1 MGEDNPER
9 VASVNYLRSAVGEVL
24 AQAFAELAV
33 AQPNDP
39 IQFLGGWLNKYVEAQ
54 RVAET
59 VAAEQAALEQAR
71 VEYQAA
77 EEAKRKIE
85 EEKQK
90 VEQAKV
96 DTISSFTKD
105 LEGRYTEPAKEG
117 LEGAPLDPF
126 EPVYREL
133 VDKAELLT
141 GARGIYLARVDG
153 AEAGEG
159 IPPRLHY
166 THAAKGKSSLT
177 TNIVGSEH
185 DTHEFMLDVAFTQE
199 EGKLAVWSAFEAE
212 AEETAEGEEEKPA
225 EYKPLHIKDVMDD
238 ERIQFVSVTRLGEL
252 LILPIVYTNCLNLDA
267 VTQAMTFM
275 DEKATAVEEARV
287 AYEAA
292 VEAAQNLGEEEEAP
306 EMPPT
311 PEEVAEGM
319 KEPALTGTAKVC
331 LALCI
336 DTLGTEQ
343 QLSPN
348 EVELLTGAI
357 KAVTGC
363 RHRYDTYSVWQQ
375 AQATHAAA
383 PQGEEAQAEA
393 EAAKAAFVGARD
405 AAAAGITEEADK
417 AKAAL
422 APEPPADGEEAPAE
436 GEGGGDADVDRLQ
449 LAEAKAKYEGYTAF
463 LETQKEALL
472 AASQAVVPEV
482 TKTAWAAASLF
493 AGVEHT
499 KVVHRGTGTPNWEDI
514 RLRLPE
520 LLDAIKA
527 SDPAGPRTGLHDRN
541 KLAFY
546 KPMIET
552 LDLEGFAEEAKLQPF
567 LLFVVAAVAY
577 READIKV
584 RMGGEPDGD
593 EDMPE
598 PVAEEA
604 PAA

>member
-96 DTISSFTKD
+96 DSISSFTKD

-177 TNIVGSEH
+177 TNIVGLEH
-185 DTHEFMLDVAFTQE
+185 DTHEFMLDVPFTQE
-199 EGKLAVWSAFEAE
+199 EGKLAVWSTFEAE
-212 AEETAEGEEEKPA
+212 AEETTEGEDEKPA
-225 EYKPLHIKDVMDD
+225 EYKPLHIKDVLDD

-267 VTQAMTFM
+267 VTQATTFI

-319 KEPALTGTAKVC
+319 KEPALTGTAKSVC

-375 AQATHAAA
+375 AQATRAAA
-383 PQGEEAQAEA
+383 PKGEEA
-393 EAAKAAFVGARD
+393 EAAKAAFVEARD
-405 AAAAGITEEADK
+405 AAAKAAEAAAED

-422 APEPPADGEEAPAE
+422 APEPPAEGEEAPAE

-449 LAEAKAKYEGYTAF
+449 LAEAKAKYAEYKAF
-463 LETQKEALL
+463 LETQEEALL
-472 AASQAVVPEV
+472 AASQVVVPEV

-520 LLDAIKA
+520 LLAVIKA
-527 SDPAGPRTGLHDRN
+527 SDPGGPRTGLHDRN

-552 LDLEGFAEEAKLQPF
+552 LDLDTFAEEAKLQPF
-567 LLFVVAAVAY
+567 LLFVRAAVAY